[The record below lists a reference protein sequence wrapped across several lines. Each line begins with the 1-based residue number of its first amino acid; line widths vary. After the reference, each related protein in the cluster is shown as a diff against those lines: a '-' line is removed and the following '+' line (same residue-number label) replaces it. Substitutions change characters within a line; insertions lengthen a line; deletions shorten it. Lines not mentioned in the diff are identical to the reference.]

1 MSILKL
7 VTNPYDSELAAANLV
22 RYVKNKA
29 VYYGG
34 GAVDPNHAAEQMA
47 MVRRVFDQQ
56 NGSLMYHFILA
67 FSDVESKHISTAAEL
82 LYDAYTICDYFSS
95 AYQIIFGIHH
105 KDDRWHIHFAMNR
118 VSFIDGRKYRSD
130 KRADSELY
138 YTVRAACFVDNLQ
151 LYYE

>member
-7 VTNPYDSELAAANLV
+7 VTKPYDSELAAANLV
-22 RYVKNKA
+22 HYVKNKA

-67 FSDVESKHISTAAEL
+67 FSEAESKHISNAAEL
-82 LYDAYTICDYFSS
+82 LFGANYICKYFASD
-95 AYQIIFGIHH
+95 YQIIFGIHRN
-105 KDDRWHIHFAMNR
+105 DDRWHIHFAMNR

>member
-7 VTNPYDSELAAANLV
+7 VTNPYDSEEAAANLV
-22 RYVKNKA
+22 HYIKNKA
-29 VYYGG
+29 VYFGG

-67 FSDVESKHISTAAEL
+67 FSEAESKHHCNYAGLRE
-82 LYDAYTICDYFSS
+82 DAYTICDYFSS
-95 AYQIIFGIHH
+95 AYQIIFGIHRN
-105 KDDRWHIHFAMNR
+105 DDRWHIHFAMNR

-130 KRADSELY
+130 KRADIDLC
-138 YTVRAACFVDNLQ
+138 YTVCAAFCLDSVRKC
-151 LYYE
+151 YE

>member
-22 RYVKNKA
+22 HYVKNKA

-67 FSDVESKHISTAAEL
+67 FSDVESKHHCNYAGLRE
-82 LYDAYTICDYFSS
+82 DAYTICNYFSS

>member
-22 RYVKNKA
+22 HYVKNKA

-56 NGSLMYHFILA
+56 NGSLMYHFM
-67 FSDVESKHISTAAEL
+67 ESLFL
-82 LYDAYTICDYFSS
+82 LLR
-95 AYQIIFGIHH
+95 
-105 KDDRWHIHFAMNR
+105 DRLRMAHMN
-118 VSFIDGRKYRSD
+118 
-130 KRADSELY
+130 
-138 YTVRAACFVDNLQ
+138 
-151 LYYE
+151 

>member
-22 RYVKNKA
+22 HYVKNKA

-67 FSDVESKHISTAAEL
+67 FSDVESKHISTAVEL

-95 AYQIIFGIHH
+95 AYQIIFGIHRN
-105 KDDRWHIHFAMNR
+105 DDRWHIHFAMNR
-118 VSFIDGRKYRSD
+118 VSFIDGQKYRSD
-130 KRADSELY
+130 KRADIDLC
-138 YTVRAACFVDNLQ
+138 YTVCAAFCLNSVRKC
-151 LYYE
+151 YE